1 MSRVLIVDDEK
12 NVLKTLSIGLK
23 RHKYN
28 VTSAKSGP
36 EALKI
41 METNAF
47 DFVVSDIRMSPMDG
61 YTLASRIRE
70 IYPDVII
77 ILMSA
82 YGFNEEHPVHS
93 SRLSY
98 PRISKPFDVE
108 DLINVLETEKKRGG
122 KAVKNNSANKMILL
136 LGESKAEQKVR
147 HLLEA
152 EGFSVRVAETGTKSM
167 DVLKSGKYDVCLIDG
182 NFLDTEGWKIVN
194 MVDRYSPDKPVV
206 LLTRHKYDRKK
217 INSSDAGIT
226 VLDRRTFLSEKTW
239 AVEQLDKIIRQ
250 N

>member
-23 RHKYN
+23 RYKYN

-36 EALKI
+36 EALKV
-41 METNAF
+41 METNPC
-47 DFVVSDIRMSPMDG
+47 DIVVSDIRMSPMDG

-70 IYPDVII
+70 TYPNVII

-82 YGFNEEHPVHS
+82 YGFNEDHPVHS
-93 SRLSY
+93 SRLEY

-108 DLINVLETEKKRGG
+108 ELIKVLESEKKRGRKTVG
-122 KAVKNNSANKMILL
+122 NNSVNKKILL

-152 EGFSVRVAETGTKSM
+152 EGFSVRVAEAGTKSM
-167 DVLKSGKYDVCLIDG
+167 DILKSGKYDVCLIDG
-182 NFLDTEGWKIVN
+182 DFLDTEGWKIVN

-206 LLTRHKYDRKK
+206 LLTKHNYDREK
-217 INSSDAGIT
+217 INSTDVGIT
-226 VLDRRTFLSEKTW
+226 VLDRRTFLSKKTW
-239 AVEQLDKIIRQ
+239 AIEQLDRIIGK
-250 N
+250 